1 MPLEAPHAPA
11 ASLRARWCRYS
22 ALTARAVLLAASLA
36 YWPLESRPAAAGPG
50 TLDLLVRAPA
60 LGGWDGP
67 VTPAGT
73 CDGRTDSADA
83 LNAAAAAL
91 AARGGGTLV
100 VDGRCLIDGADLVV
114 PNSVRIMGAWYPG
127 GQRRPAEYADLATG
141 TLVIDPRRT
150 VRMGTGSQLSNLVL
164 ARKGLTRP
172 DSMRSGIAALAA
184 FAGTAVTIAGSQD
197 ASLQDLLILGFDRA
211 IDAKDSQ
218 RVRVASVYGDNNNG
232 LRIDHSHDIS
242 RISDTHWWGFLTGNA
257 AWTFTRLE
265 VTGAAS
271 NGAGLVRLTTGTAHG
286 LASGDQVNLSVPG
299 VLAPVH
305 AAVSVVDGTHID
317 VRGSAFS
324 GRYAGGGFVLMDL
337 TRRPGRAFEV
347 THSEGTTIRDSFAF
361 GYAGGVLLGDGA
373 GWTQLIGTSM
383 DSYILAADPGTRGI
397 TIEGTAY
404 GTSVVGGVLS
414 SAANEIVVDSTGQE
428 GHSFTGMSIN
438 PGNGIMIQVLRGRA
452 VFTGNHG
459 PEGAAT
465 ISVSDAGYLDLVGNM
480 LPGATVIYQS
490 ALARSHTVLAGNMLA
505 GGQPQ
510 SQGGPVS
517 AGSYGVGS
525 LPMPCTAGQTAYAT
539 DGRNNG
545 QPEGAGTGLLVTCDG
560 IGVWRAPW
568 SGLPVRR

>member
-1 MPLEAPHAPA
+1 M
-11 ASLRARWCRYS
+11 
-22 ALTARAVLLAASLA
+22 LLAAFLA
-36 YWPLESRPAAAGPG
+36 SSPLASSPLASWPAAAGPG
-50 TLDLLVRAPA
+50 TLELPVRAPA
-60 LGGWDGP
+60 LGSWDGP
-67 VTPAGT
+67 IAPATT
-73 CDGRTDSADA
+73 CDGITDAADA
-83 LNAAAAAL
+83 LNSAAAAL

-100 VDGRCLIDGADLVV
+100 LGGRCLIDGADLVV

-127 GQRRPAEYADLATG
+127 GQRRPVEYADLAAG
-141 TLVIDPRRT
+141 TLVINPRRT

-218 RVRVASVYGDNNNG
+218 RVRVDSVYGDNNNG

-242 RISDTHWWGFLTGNA
+242 RISDTHWWGFLTGNT

-286 LASGDQVNLSVPG
+286 LASGDQVNLWVPG

-305 AAVSVVDGTHID
+305 GTVSVVDGTHVD
-317 VRGSAFS
+317 VRGSTFS

-337 TRRPGRAFEV
+337 SRRPGRAFEV
-347 THSEGTTIRDSFAF
+347 TNSEGTTIRDSFGF
-361 GYAGGVLLGDGA
+361 GYAGGVRLGDGA
-373 GWTQLIGTSM
+373 GWTQLIGVSV
-383 DSYILAADPGTRGI
+383 DSYILAADPSTRGI

-438 PGNGIMIQVLRGRA
+438 PGNGVMVQVLRGRA

-459 PEGAAT
+459 PEAAAT
-465 ISVSDAGYLDLVGNM
+465 ISVSDAGHLALVGNM
-480 LPGATVIYQS
+480 LPGATVIFQS
-490 ALARSHTVLAGNMLA
+490 ALARSHTVLAGNTLA

-510 SQGGPVS
+510 VQAPGWPVS
-517 AGSYGVGS
+517 AGGYGVGS
-525 LPMPCTAGQTAYAT
+525 LPAPCTAGQTAYAS

-545 QPEGAGTGLLVTCDG
+545 QTRGAGTGLLVTCDG

-568 SGLPVRR
+568 SGLAVRR